1 MELTELGIVP
11 IFRTVNKMKGGYE
24 HRDQIEFY
32 SYKDGHAQASPQFRK
47 HNRYTEKSVKAL
59 VALLGNEL
67 VPKAA
72 TNNAFTPTQRLCIAL
87 RFYATGT
94 HQAEVGDGE
103 GASQASV
110 SRIVRHVTEVLS
122 QHADDLIKFSLDQE
136 ILEDVSKGFYGFKA
150 SE

>member
-11 IFRTVNKMKGGYE
+11 IFRQNRQRKGGYE
-24 HRDQIEFY
+24 HKNQLQFY
-32 SYKDGHAQASPQFRK
+32 SYTDGNEEASAQFRK
-47 HNRYTEKSVKAL
+47 CYRYTEKSVKAL

-67 VPKAA
+67 VPKAT
-72 TNNAFTPTQRLCIAL
+72 TNNAFTATQRLCIAL

-94 HQAEVGDGE
+94 HQCEVGDGE

-122 QHADDLIKFSLDQE
+122 NHADDLITFSLDHD
-136 ILEDVSKGFYGFKA
+136 ILDQVSKGFYAFKG

>member
-11 IFRTVNKMKGGYE
+11 IFRTVNKRKGGYE
-24 HRDQIEFY
+24 HKDQIEFY
-32 SYKDGHAQASPQFRK
+32 LYKDGHSEASPQFRK
-47 HNRYTEKSVKAL
+47 CYRYIEKSIESL
-59 VALLGNEL
+59 VALFGKEL
-67 VPKAA
+67 LPKAG
-72 TNNAFTPTQRLCIAL
+72 TNNAFTATQRLCIAL

-94 HQAEVGDGE
+94 HQSEVGDGE

-110 SRIVRHVTEVLS
+110 SRIIRHVTKALT

-136 ILEDVSKGFYGFKA
+136 VLEEVSKGFYGFKA